1 MIRCPGID
9 FCMYAVKEKRH
20 LSESAMQ
27 TDTFVTAYV
36 GLTSIIH
43 VEKVCC
49 SLIYQGLSKVLCN

>member
-49 SLIYQGLSKVLCN
+49 SLIYHI

>member
-1 MIRCPGID
+1 MIRCPGTD

-27 TDTFVTAYV
+27 RDTFVIAYV
-36 GLTSIIH
+36 GLTSRLR

-49 SLIYQGLSKVLCN
+49 SLIYHI